1 VAAADC
7 GAAGM
12 AFKLQMCM
20 SFALVAIVLHQVQA
34 QCEDETCGVTDAQ
47 HPIQSSALLQVQ
59 MKENTW
65 PAYWYAKLMKDSPA
79 PGEKDALLGIDK
91 SVDPG
96 PNRAMLGF
104 DKAKSVDPG
113 PNRAMLGFDKARQ
126 CSWSLQAGEDG
137 SRPCEQLKDRNYI
150 SGREA
155 PLDEAGYKQ
164 TATLCCHHEMSLF
177 IRREIA
183 SQGLTVCDLSDLH
196 GFVHWYDCT
205 NDKYTF
211 AELKAEIASVAEKP
225 CPWLGHV
232 DKCPAKGVNCFDFPP
247 CPPVPAGSLAG
258 DTAPM
263 TEAGYA
269 GVAKRCCHGEMEK
282 YVRREIDNQGL
293 SVCDEGG
300 LQGFLHWFDCTDD
313 NQSYQKL
320 KEGIVMARSGLP
332 PLCPWLGTAGEP
344 CPPKGHNCPVVEVA
358 EPAAHRRR
366 TACR

>member
-12 AFKLQMCM
+12 ALKVQQICM
-20 SFALVAIVLHQVQA
+20 RFALVAIVLHKVEA

-47 HPIQSSALLQVQ
+47 RPIQSSALLQVQ
-59 MKENTW
+59 MKDNT
-65 PAYWYAKLMKDSPA
+65 
-79 PGEKDALLGIDK
+79 
-91 SVDPG
+91 
-96 PNRAMLGF
+96 
-104 DKAKSVDPG
+104 
-113 PNRAMLGFDKARQ
+113 
-126 CSWSLQAGEDG
+126 
-137 SRPCEQLKDRNYI
+137 YI

-155 PLDEAGYKQ
+155 PLDEAGYQ
-164 TATLCCHHEMSLF
+164 QIAALCCHHEMSLF
-177 IRREIA
+177 IGREIQ
-183 SQGLTVCDLSDLH
+183 SQNFTVCDLSDLH

-211 AELKAEIASVAEKP
+211 AKLKAEIASVPEKP
-225 CPWLGHV
+225 CSWLGHA
-232 DKCPAKGVNCFDFPP
+232 DKCPVKGVNCFDFPP
-247 CPPVPAGSLAG
+247 APAVPSDSLPG

-269 GVAKRCCHGEMEK
+269 GVAKRCDHVEMEK
-282 YVRREIDNQGL
+282 YVRREIDNQTL

-313 NQSYQKL
+313 DQSYQKL
-320 KEGIVMARSGLP
+320 KEGIMMARSGLP

-344 CPPKGHNCPVVEVA
+344 CPPKGHNCPVVEEA